1 MIGGDGFDTYYVDN
15 VGDVVI
21 ETDASLTALDRVF
34 ASISYTLGA
43 NVENLVLIGNDS
55 INGTGNSVNN
65 RITGND
71 ANNTLDGGA
80 GIDTL
85 IGGAGNDTYV
95 VDNSA
100 DIIIETSV
108 LTTEIDTVRASVDWT
123 LGANLE
129 NLVLTGSAIN
139 GTGNDLNNM
148 LTGNS
153 ANNTL
158 NGGAGDDTLDGGL
171 GADTMIGGDGFDS
184 YYVDNVND
192 VVIETDASLTAL
204 DRVFSSIDYTLGANV
219 ENLVLIGSANLN
231 GTGNAVNNRI
241 TGNIGNNILD
251 GGMGADTMIG
261 GAGDDTYVVDN
272 VNDVVIE
279 QAGEGHDL
287 VRTGFGYTLG
297 ANIEDLTMTGNF
309 DGSLKGNELDNVIT
323 GNAGHNY
330 IDGGLGADTMIGGAG
345 NDVYFVDNLQDV
357 VIELANEGN
366 DTVWSSVDF
375 TLSDNVEIGSLIGNA
390 NLNLTGSAQN
400 NFLNGNEGNNILDGG
415 LGADQMFGGGGD
427 DTYIVDNVND
437 VVMEAADKG
446 HDLVLTSVDYT
457 LAYDLEDGTITG
469 NADVYLRGNNRD
481 NILIGNS
488 GNNELQGFDGIDQL
502 YGGAGNDTL
511 YAGIGNTT
519 LNGGTG
525 ADTFAFTNL
534 FLINAAMGGPSPQN
548 VITDFNALE
557 GDKIDFSTFDSN
569 PKTVGIQHMT
579 FIGSNEF
586 TGFGQ
591 LRFVDS
597 VLSGNMSADAGGYFE
612 VHMVGVNS
620 LNANDVI
627 V

>member
-1 MIGGDGFDTYYVDN
+1 M
-15 VGDVVI
+15 
-21 ETDASLTALDRVF
+21 
-34 ASISYTLGA
+34 
-43 NVENLVLIGNDS
+43 
-55 INGTGNSVNN
+55 
-65 RITGND
+65 
-71 ANNTLDGGA
+71 
-80 GIDTL
+80 
-85 IGGAGNDTYV
+85 GGAGNDTYV

-100 DIIIETSV
+100 DIISETST

-139 GTGNDLNNM
+139 GTGNGLNNM

-158 NGGAGDDTLDGGL
+158 NGGAGDDTIDGGL

-231 GTGNAVNNRI
+231 GTGSSVNNRI
-241 TGNIGNNILD
+241 TGNIGNNIID
-251 GGMGADTMIG
+251 GGMGADTMMG

-272 VNDVVIE
+272 INDIVIE

-297 ANIEDLTMTGNF
+297 ANIEDLTMTGNS
-309 DGSLKGNELDNVIT
+309 DGSLTGNALDNVIT
-323 GNAGHNY
+323 GNAGTNY
-330 IDGGLGADTMIGGAG
+330 IDGGLGADTMMGGAG
-345 NDVYFVDNLQDV
+345 SDFYIVDNLQDV
-357 VIELANEGN
+357 VIELANEGD
-366 DTVWSSVDF
+366 DTVWTSVDF
-375 TLSDNVEIGSLIGNA
+375 TLSDNVENGNLIGNA
-390 NLNLTGSAQN
+390 DLNLTGNALDNS
-400 NFLNGNEGNNILDGG
+400 LNGNEGNNILSGG
-415 LGADQMFGGGGD
+415 LGADRMFGAGGD

-437 VVMEAADKG
+437 VVMEGTDKG

-469 NADVYLRGNNRD
+469 NADVNLTGNNRD

-502 YGGAGNDTL
+502 FGGAGNDTL

-534 FLINAAMGGPSPQN
+534 FLINAGMGGTSPQN

-557 GDKIDFSTFDSN
+557 GDKIDFSHFDSD
-569 PKTVGIQHMT
+569 PTALGLQHMT
-579 FIGSNEF
+579 FVGSSEF

-591 LRFVDS
+591 LRFVDN

-612 VHMVGVNS
+612 VQMVGVNS
-620 LNANDVI
+620 LSANDVI